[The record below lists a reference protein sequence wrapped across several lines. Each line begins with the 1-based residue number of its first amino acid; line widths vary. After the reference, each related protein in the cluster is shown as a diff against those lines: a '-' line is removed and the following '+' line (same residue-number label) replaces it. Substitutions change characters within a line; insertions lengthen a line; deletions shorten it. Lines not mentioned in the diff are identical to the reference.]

1 MTEPGG
7 DKRAER
13 PGGGEPG
20 QYVQKVREDTQ
31 RYIQDLLAENEKLRR
46 LTAEV
51 DGERRRLEDE
61 ASRWRDQASGL
72 ARELDSYRQ
81 DRERLERQLSE
92 IERENHGFSS
102 RFTELEQ
109 RNNDLANLYVAT
121 YRLHSTLDRE
131 EVLQAIQEIVI
142 NLIGSE
148 EFGIY
153 ELAPGATEL
162 VRVSSFGL
170 PADAFPRVA
179 VGEGW
184 IGRSA
189 ASGGAY
195 FAGSAPE
202 EERGPGEENL
212 SACIPLRLDGRVAG
226 LIAVFRLLPQKGG
239 RFAPIDTELFDLLA
253 AQAAPAVYCSTFER

>member
-1 MTEPGG
+1 MSDPKNGNGG
-7 DKRAER
+7 D
-13 PGGGEPG
+13 PG

-31 RYIQDLLAENEKLRR
+31 RYIQDLLAENERLRR

-51 DGERRRLEDE
+51 DGERRRLEE
-61 ASRWRDQASGL
+61 ETLRWRDQASGL
-72 ARELDSYRQ
+72 ERELDSFRQ
-81 DRERLERQLSE
+81 ERERLELQLLE
-92 IERENHGFSS
+92 IERENHGFSN

-142 NLIGSE
+142 NLIGCE

-153 ELAPGATEL
+153 ELGSEATVLE
-162 VRVSSFGL
+162 RVSSFGL
-170 PADAFPRVA
+170 ADDSFLRVPL
-179 VGEGW
+179 GEGW

-189 ASGGAY
+189 QSGRAY

-202 EERGPGEENL
+202 DERRDDERHL
-212 SACIPLRLDGRVAG
+212 SACVPLLLDGKVAG
-226 LIAVFRLLPQKGG
+226 LIAIFRLLPQKGG
-239 RFAPIDTELFDLLA
+239 RFAPIDSELLDLLA

>member
-1 MTEPGG
+1 MTNTSS
-7 DKRAER
+7 DK

-20 QYVQKVREDTQ
+20 QYVQRVREDTQ

-61 ASRWRDQASGL
+61 AARWRDQASGL

-81 DRERLERQLSE
+81 DRERLEAQLSE
-92 IERENHGFSS
+92 IERENHGFSH

-170 PADAFPRVA
+170 GEDGFET
-179 VGEGW
+179 VGLGDGW

-189 ASGGAY
+189 ASGSAY
-195 FAGSAPE
+195 FAGSAPD
-202 EERGPGEENL
+202 EERREGEQTL
-212 SACIPLRLDGRVAG
+212 SACVPLRLDGRVAG
-226 LIAVFRLLPQKGG
+226 LIAVWSLLPQKGG

-253 AQAAPAVYCSTFER
+253 AQAAPAVYCSTLER